1 MKKISRVLSFLF
13 SALFAVVFAFSA
25 WCGWMLQYSIQNY
38 FTLQEKFSW
47 MGSSPGD
54 WEARFQ
60 TWSAVALG
68 YVAPVLFLLLIGSL
82 ILAKRSWK
90 SMICHLFFTFERRI
104 FPDFSHPVLF
114 GSFSQEYL
122 YFSVPNFFL
131 SSCRPFG
138 GELERRRR
146 SDADCAA
153 GPGGGW
159 VVCIGHGAEKA
170 ATIVEKS
177 PRRKTSAGGF
187 SVWIYSFPTMGRG
200 SGSMVSVRCIP
211 SMKARYSS
219 LVMGA
224 L

>member
-1 MKKISRVLSFLF
+1 MKRISRGLSFFF
-13 SALFAVVFAFSA
+13 SALFALVFAFSA
-25 WCGWMLQYSIQNY
+25 WCGWMLQYSIQHY
-38 FTLQEKFSW
+38 FTLQEKIPW

-54 WEARFQ
+54 WEDRFQ

-90 SMICHLFFTFERRI
+90 SMICHLFFTFECRI

-131 SSCRPFG
+131 SFCRSFG

-146 SDADCAA
+146 SDADLIA
-153 GPGGGW
+153 GSGGCRA
-159 VVCIGHGAEKA
+159 VCTGHGAEKA
-170 ATIVEKS
+170 ATIAEKIPGGS
-177 PRRKTSAGGF
+177 FSAGDF
-187 SVWIYSFPTMGRG
+187 
-200 SGSMVSVRCIP
+200 
-211 SMKARYSS
+211 
-219 LVMGA
+219 
-224 L
+224 